1 MWSLHVCSKN
11 HSTVNVVPRQ
21 WLARFLRCGILSKKM
36 VGKYALNTFLY
47 REHISYFLSGFSAQI
62 GQSHITAMVLS
73 SSQCNTFAITYQ
85 WFLCSPEHVH
95 TTKIVFI
102 LYSYALWS
110 VFLKQ
115 AQLKKEVMALSL
127 LLLLCL
133 SFHTLFLASNANRKE
148 TINLLNWVQVLDW
161 TKLLRVTMAP

>member
-115 AQLKKEVMALSL
+115 AQLKKEVMALTCQRFWRVYKLHFCSFHSPKRWASL
-127 LLLLCL
+127 LDSRCL
-133 SFHTLFLASNANRKE
+133 KDTQSTQHGG
-148 TINLLNWVQVLDW
+148 Q
-161 TKLLRVTMAP
+161 